1 MKKKILFILI
11 SLFFIS
17 FIFVGDVEARQA
29 NYKFASPGAT
39 TNKTAFNANTTDLTD
54 PPAFS
59 MGGGTNASN
68 TCYVNLGD
76 SNDVDCP
83 TRADG
88 VNQEPFLRMNFTIDE
103 AKSSINWIAVYLEQ
117 AAVSNGEVC
126 ENWIANYTQTA
137 WFKFDPDTGATETT
151 AFENFTTNAVAIK
164 FIDAERNLTIM
175 SVGRSM
181 DNNEGCDIDFVNV
194 TVDFS
199 LTTTTNVNQSLT
211 MTPNTANLFSFDR
224 RLTNTFSLTDVRTPQ
239 QSLTKSLTN
248 AITATMPSEK
258 SYKTEKSSAA
268 SFSTREALGS
278 LLTRVRLPTNAIDLT
293 ELTTRLASFT
303 RSLTNALDLTEAI
316 TRLASFTRSLTN
328 SIDLTE
334 AITRLASFTR
344 SITNAFNLTE
354 LAQRF
359 RTLPR
364 AVTQALDIT
373 DKIQTLFTRV
383 RLLTN
388 AIDLTEAIT
397 RLASF
402 TRSITNAL
410 DLTNAITKIT
420 SFTRSLTNSISL
432 TDRIITFA
440 FRSFT
445 RTITEAL
452 DITDK
457 IQNLFTRVRL
467 LTNAIDLT
475 EAITRLASFTRSI
488 TNVLDISELTQRFRI
503 VLRQLNNAMDIT
515 DTIQRTRGFTRIVSM
530 PLGFAINLFERF
542 IDVEIIERIVQVIT
556 GGVSPAPSPVAG
568 FVTKSFDVDKD
579 DVKVVL
585 LPGEI
590 DIQFISIN
598 NTGDIDLQVKIST
611 EVIGDF
617 ITISQKE
624 FILKKGESKS
634 ITVKFSIDEKTVPDV
649 YTGKILIKGDSLKK
663 EVDIVIEVESPKP
676 LFDIK
681 ITVPQQ
687 FKTIVPGGSFIAEFT
702 IFNLG
707 KGGRVDVN
715 VELGVKDTSGNIIVS
730 KFELVAVETQISFT
744 REFQLPEYIKDGTY
758 VVFAKVTYDGEVGT
772 ATDTIEVVYPK
783 PKIPKI
789 NFIIIFA
796 ILGVTVIL
804 VGYYWYEKVH
814 TERKWMK
821 LIGKWKW
828 EKLKEKWLKKGGQY
842 KKLNEREKIRKSI
855 LGKS

>member
-303 RSLTNALDLTEAI
+303 RSLTNAVDLTELTTRLASFTRSLTNAVDLTEAI

-364 AVTQALDIT
+364 AV
-373 DKIQTLFTRV
+373 
-383 RLLTN
+383 
-388 AIDLTEAIT
+388 
-397 RLASF
+397 
-402 TRSITNAL
+402 
-410 DLTNAITKIT
+410 
-420 SFTRSLTNSISL
+420 
-432 TDRIITFA
+432 
-440 FRSFT
+440 
-445 RTITEAL
+445 TEAL